1 MNLMEAPEEEVMM
14 TLISAEVEEVA
25 SEEEIEAEA
34 VTAKQ

>member
-1 MNLMEAPEEEVMM
+1 MNLMEALEEEVMM

>member
-1 MNLMEAPEEEVMM
+1 MNLTEAPEEEVMM

>member
-1 MNLMEAPEEEVMM
+1 MSLMEELEEEVMM